1 MTDPSPS
8 PNFLWWGATIVLE
21 LTGATLLWRLTGSM
35 HWHTGV
41 RLLVVWVLGAAMALG
56 TLAAWVYLN
65 SLFEDATEAL
75 PIGEAQMEE
84 RSS

>member
-21 LTGATLLWRLTGSM
+21 LTGAVLFWRLSGGL

-41 RLLVVWVLGAAMALG
+41 RLLVVWVLGATIALA
-56 TLAAWVYLN
+56 TLAGWVYVS
-65 SLFEDATEAL
+65 SLFESASEAL
-75 PIGEAQMEE
+75 PINDAHEE
-84 RSS
+84 RSA